1 MSLPSTDFSFDPR
14 DPWFEIP
21 GWDLS
26 FAVQIFSTDNGY
38 VVDPERAEVTTTDG
52 ELLLTV
58 RGLARAGRQQLAPG
72 ALRVNVTLA
81 EQQLTFALEAVHP
94 EGVKAV
100 KLLLRGFPRTALSDG
115 WWTATS
121 GRDEPNT
128 GRDGGRFQWTY
139 PSQEWMTPWA
149 CVGASPEAFT
159 IGVRDPD
166 VRIKRLHVSQPPY
179 AEEPIVEI
187 VHQQRAGARAELC
200 VAPEIRVGKATTEA
214 AIATD
219 FELHLAAVESSY
231 GLTAWSER
239 ADVPDWLEQIEL
251 VVTLHGQHWTGY
263 VFNTFAEMEEALRLV
278 AREIEG
284 RHVLA
289 YLPGWE
295 GRYYHVYPRYEPG
308 PDLGGADGFQ
318 ALIETAH
325 ELGVHVM
332 PMFGAHGANIS
343 MYPDWQTAAIRNDT
357 DRYLALLNAPDWD
370 GDRAGEGDQ
379 IFLNPGEVGFGDH
392 LAAEIVALVSRYG
405 VDAVFLDT
413 AAFWFDDPR
422 YDQLLGYQRL
432 LTNVRARNPA
442 LVVACEGWFDAMLG
456 MFPLVQQWLGIERD
470 FRYPEL
476 LTRYARTTG
485 HLAEGA
491 PGTGST
497 GVHEEGFRRRNPE
510 RRIAGHIPSIS
521 VVDDTL
527 SKHADELAAFCRAV
541 AAAHDE

>member
-1 MSLPSTDFSFDPR
+1 MTRPTTDFSFDPR
-14 DPWFEIP
+14 NPWYEIP

-26 FAVQIFSTDNGY
+26 FAVQVFTNDNGY
-38 VVDPERAEVTTTDG
+38 VVDPEGAEVTTTDNR
-52 ELLLTV
+52 LLLMV
-58 RGLARAGRQQLAPG
+58 HRLARAGRQQR
-72 ALRVNVTLA
+72 ALGEVRVNVVVGR
-81 EQQLTFALEAVHP
+81 EQLSFELEAVHS

-100 KLLLRGFPRTALSDG
+100 KLLLRGFPASALDQG

-121 GRDEPNT
+121 GREEANA
-128 GRDGGRFQWTY
+128 GRYGERFQWSY

-149 CVGASPEAFT
+149 CLGEAPLAFT
-159 IGVRDPD
+159 ISVRDGE
-166 VRIKRLHVSQPPY
+166 VRTKRLHVSQPPY
-179 AEEPIVEI
+179 ADQPIVEI
-187 VHQQRAGARAELC
+187 IHQQRAGARSEICL
-200 VAPEIRVGKATTEA
+200 APKIRLGKARTED

-219 FELHLAAVESSY
+219 FREHMAAAEASY

-239 ADVPDWLEQIEL
+239 DDVPDWLEQIQL

-263 VFNTFAEMEEALRLV
+263 VFNTFAEMEAALRLV
-278 AREIEG
+278 TEEIEG

-295 GRYYHVYPRYEPG
+295 GRYYHVYPLYEPG
-308 PDLGGADGFQ
+308 PDVGGVEGFE
-318 ALIETAH
+318 ALIATAH

-343 MYPDWQTAAIRNDT
+343 RYPDWELAAIRNDT
-357 DRYLALLNAPDWD
+357 DRYLTLLNAPDWD

-379 IFLNPGEVGFGDH
+379 IFLNPGEPGFGDH
-392 LAAEIVALVSRYG
+392 LAGQIANIVDRYG

-422 YDQLLGYQRL
+422 YDQLRGYERL
-432 LTNVRARNPA
+432 LTKLRAERPE
-442 LVVACEGWFDAMLG
+442 LLVACEGWFDAMLAL
-456 MFPLVQQWLGIERD
+456 FPLAQQWLGIERD

-491 PGTGST
+491 PGAGST
-497 GVHEEGFRRRNPE
+497 GVHEGGFRPRDVE
-510 RRIAGHIPSIS
+510 RRIVGHIPSVS

-527 SKHADELAAFCRAV
+527 ANHAAELAAFCRSLG
-541 AAAHDE
+541 AAHG